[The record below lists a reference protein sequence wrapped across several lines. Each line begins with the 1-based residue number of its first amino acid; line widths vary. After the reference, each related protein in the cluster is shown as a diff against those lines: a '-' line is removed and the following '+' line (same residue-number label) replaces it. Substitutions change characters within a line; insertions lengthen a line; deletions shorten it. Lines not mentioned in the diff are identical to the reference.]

1 MTSVAAASEDAAF
14 VEALYDTLRAWGV
27 GSRGSILVPL
37 AEFGPRLRSVSATL
51 EPLEPL
57 RIDADDP
64 NIQSSIESLWKAIE
78 SMRVVRNKAPL
89 VAGTKTL
96 HHLLPDLV
104 PPMDRAYTQTFFGW
118 HAPQFQNDQAR
129 CFGLAYKTLASV
141 ARRVRAAKHVET
153 HRWHSSVSTT
163 SRAGYTIVKAY
174 VREQKLGGQEM
185 FVPLAHPFVPLCPAL
200 SRIPRLLV
208 ARRRRD
214 PAESPVQA
222 VGHGHRWARHG
233 QRKRHAFLA
242 DRVQDV
248 SVHVV
253 WCFNPRLRHA
263 VERRNGHG
271 GWLRAYAAQWRQRR
285 RNPHESIYLAADL
298 DRAVTQHES
307 FVTASVA
314 RVHEA
319 TPVTLLP
326 VVEAARVLYRLVN
339 GGIGEWVK
347 GTRTDAG
354 VNWRMAGADLAA
366 ERDVVHVGGEQ
377 FGVWS
382 CVPHPSHFVPP
393 SLASQDFWS
402 LRMKVRAGALLPA
415 DQRPARAGVDG
426 ADLEQGLRGMG
437 TRARRRDHGG
447 GAHRPAA
454 APLPH
459 RQHPGQQLP
468 DAGAS
473 ALAQD
478 SVGRTA

>member
-1 MTSVAAASEDAAF
+1 MQRQHGEHAGHRETTARPRPVALA
-14 VEALYDTLRAWGV
+14 VLRLLGRPNRGV
-27 GSRGSILVPL
+27 RGSRRSRWTADRRAISMPWPGAGNTCCRASRRGCGSPGLSSAGRSRFPDPPAGLGDIAAL
-37 AEFGPRLRSVSATL
+37 A
-51 EPLEPL
+51 
-57 RIDADDP
+57 
-64 NIQSSIESLWKAIE
+64 
-78 SMRVVRNKAPL
+78 
-89 VAGTKTL
+89 
-96 HHLLPDLV
+96 
-104 PPMDRAYTQTFFGW
+104 
-118 HAPQFQNDQAR
+118 
-129 CFGLAYKTLASV
+129 
-141 ARRVRAAKHVET
+141 
-153 HRWHSSVSTT
+153 
-163 SRAGYTIVKAY
+163 
-174 VREQKLGGQEM
+174 
-185 FVPLAHPFVPLCPAL
+185 
-200 SRIPRLLV
+200 
-208 ARRRRD
+208 
-214 PAESPVQA
+214 
-222 VGHGHRWARHG
+222 

-263 VERRNGHG
+263 VEGRNGHG

-402 LRMKVRAGALLPA
+402 LRMKVSSRLGELERLNLKINRSGSQFLLAPKGTYHDWRPVSRIGAPRALPTVA
-415 DQRPARAGVDG
+415 GPASKDQITLVAGWC
-426 ADLEQGLRGMG
+426 QSR
-437 TRARRRDHGG
+437 T
-447 GAHRPAA
+447 PSSCCAA
-454 APLPH
+454 STLSSEAW
-459 RQHPGQQLP
+459 QMN
-468 DAGAS
+468 AS
-473 ALAQD
+473 TQP
-478 SVGRTA
+478 